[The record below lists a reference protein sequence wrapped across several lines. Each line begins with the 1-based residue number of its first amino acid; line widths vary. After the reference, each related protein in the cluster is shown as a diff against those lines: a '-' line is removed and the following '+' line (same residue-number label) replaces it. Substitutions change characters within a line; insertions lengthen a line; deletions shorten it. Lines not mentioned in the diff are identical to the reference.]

1 MATPQT
7 LRNLRPPAMAALA
20 DPQQEEEF
28 QRFLRRVDDI
38 SRLVQGLSSADA
50 AVRDGAI
57 AEADRRLR
65 ERRGSEQSA
74 AGVDRTVINTRHPV
88 QDSVNAETVHTEMH
102 LWLIP
107 VWLSM
112 SIGIACHCCM
122 LKAVFLDS
130 ERKKCLSGEGFL
142 AALEKDAKER
152 AERRKINERLAN
164 ALKEKGNDAFRKGDY
179 STAAQ
184 RYTDGL
190 QKLKDVPELYT
201 NRAQAYLKMHEYG
214 KAIGDCEWALKCN
227 AKCIKAYFLM
237 GKAHLALKHYDESRQ
252 CYQKLLQLDPQK
264 KILFKDCMNE
274 VNLEEKRMQ
283 EEDRAMKAFQ
293 SGKHAALSIKDLLQK
308 LNRPNQ
314 NILYYTG
321 GIQVLIGAVKECTE
335 QTLFRT
341 NNGFSIINDNE
352 VIRRGFCAG
361 RKSTA
366 EVDLCVSLLSLWQA
380 VCAGNEENQR
390 LLLTHPDVNAQLLEL
405 LCSGVLEIQKE
416 TLALIALYSDNEN
429 GRRLLIRHQDLS
441 RWLQILVT
449 FVNSTDARAGSAMSI
464 LSDLSQEEKF
474 KAQCRLTFSTSVLPL
489 FIQLLAS
496 AKQVD
501 QAALS
506 RCIGIMGNL
515 CADAA
520 IRVQM
525 AECNECWQACLQLVD
540 GCADVGT
547 PRYRECVFAVLGLMM
562 NLLLESN
569 SVIQCL
575 ALDISGRC
583 MSLLRDQDGRT
594 VTRAIGVLSRILAA
608 SPLAVEEAVKGG
620 VVKKMIK
627 FLKAGGQTTSSYA
640 IRTLSICTRSSR
652 QAQEEVVKSDKKFSV
667 LLKLLDSENEMI
679 VGNAAFCLGQC
690 LVVPG
695 AATSLLNSNVV
706 MALLKH
712 AGGDAARTSV
722 QENAAIALGKL
733 CVAEPR
739 HICQLRELNGM
750 AILNSSMKYVH
761 SS

>member
-74 AGVDRTVINTRHPV
+74 AGVDRTVINTSHPV
-88 QDSVNAETVHTEMH
+88 QDSVNTEAVHT
-102 LWLIP
+102 
-107 VWLSM
+107 
-112 SIGIACHCCM
+112 
-122 LKAVFLDS
+122 
-130 ERKKCLSGEGFL
+130 EGFL

-152 AERRKINERLAN
+152 AERRKRNERLAN

-314 NILYYTG
+314 NIFYYTG

-464 LSDLSQEEKF
+464 LSDLIQEEKF

-525 AECNECWQACLQLVD
+525 AECSECWQACLQLVD

>member
-1 MATPQT
+1 MTFFLICNSIFNKVNFSFLIFHNKNAT
-7 LRNLRPPAMAALA
+7 NSPP
-20 DPQQEEEF
+20 
-28 QRFLRRVDDI
+28 
-38 SRLVQGLSSADA
+38 
-50 AVRDGAI
+50 
-57 AEADRRLR
+57 
-65 ERRGSEQSA
+65 
-74 AGVDRTVINTRHPV
+74 
-88 QDSVNAETVHTEMH
+88 
-102 LWLIP
+102 
-107 VWLSM
+107 
-112 SIGIACHCCM
+112 
-122 LKAVFLDS
+122 
-130 ERKKCLSGEGFL
+130 
-142 AALEKDAKER
+142 KDAKER
-152 AERRKINERLAN
+152 AKRRKRNERLAN

-179 STAAQ
+179 NTAAQ

-190 QKLKDVPELYT
+190 QILKDVPELYT

-214 KAIGDCEWALKCN
+214 KAIGDCEWALKCS

-264 KILFKDCMNE
+264 ESLFKGKEYCMNE

-293 SGKHAALSIKDLLQK
+293 SGKHAALSINDLLQK
-308 LNRPNQ
+308 LNRPDQ

-321 GIQVLIGAVKECTE
+321 GIHVLTGAVKECTE

-352 VIRRGFCAG
+352 VIRR
-361 RKSTA
+361 KSDDGAFIT
-366 EVDLCVSLLSLWQA
+366 CVIVLRFPLFS
-380 VCAGNEENQR
+380 EENQR

-416 TLALIALYSDNEN
+416 TLALIALYSENEN
-429 GRRLLIRHQDLS
+429 GRRLLVRHQDLS
-441 RWLQILVT
+441 
-449 FVNSTDARAGSAMSI
+449 
-464 LSDLSQEEKF
+464 
-474 KAQCRLTFSTSVLPL
+474 
-489 FIQLLAS
+489 
-496 AKQVD
+496 
-501 QAALS
+501 
-506 RCIGIMGNL
+506 
-515 CADAA
+515 
-520 IRVQM
+520 
-525 AECNECWQACLQLVD
+525 
-540 GCADVGT
+540 
-547 PRYRECVFAVLGLMM
+547 
-562 NLLLESN
+562 
-569 SVIQCL
+569 
-575 ALDISGRC
+575 
-583 MSLLRDQDGRT
+583 
-594 VTRAIGVLSRILAA
+594 RAIGVLSRILAA
-608 SPLAVEEAVKGG
+608 SSLAVEEAVKGG

-640 IRTLSICTRSSR
+640 IKTLSICTRSSR
-652 QAQEEVVKSDKKFSV
+652 QAQEEVVKSDKKFGV

-695 AATSLLNSNVV
+695 AAASLLNSNIV

-739 HICQLRELNGM
+739 HIFQLRELNGM

>member
-7 LRNLRPPAMAALA
+7 LCNLRPPAMAALA
-20 DPQQEEEF
+20 DPQEEEDF
-28 QRFLRRVDDI
+28 QRFLLRVDDI
-38 SRLVQGLSSADA
+38 SRLVQGLSSADT
-50 AVRDGAI
+50 AVRDAAI
-57 AEADRRLR
+57 AETDRRLR
-65 ERRGSEQSA
+65 ERQDGGHRA
-74 AGVDRTVINTRHPV
+74 DRTVINTRSDPV
-88 QDSVNAETVHTEMH
+88 RDSVHAGEAVQTE
-102 LWLIP
+102 
-107 VWLSM
+107 
-112 SIGIACHCCM
+112 A
-122 LKAVFLDS
+122 
-130 ERKKCLSGEGFL
+130 FL

-152 AERRKINERLAN
+152 AKRRKRNERLAN
-164 ALKEKGNDAFRKGDY
+164 ALKEEGNVAFRKGDY

-190 QKLKDVPELYT
+190 QKLKDMPELYT
-201 NRAQAYLKMHEYG
+201 NRAQAYLRMHEYG
-214 KAIGDCEWALKCN
+214 KAIGDCEWALK
-227 AKCIKAYFLM
+227 
-237 GKAHLALKHYDESRQ
+237 SRQ

-264 KILFKDCMNE
+264 ESLFKDCMNE

-293 SGKHAALSIKDLLQK
+293 SREHAALSIKDLLQK
-308 LNRPNQ
+308 LDRPDQ

-321 GIQVLIGAVKECTE
+321 GIQVLTGVMKECTE

-341 NNGFSIINDNE
+341 NNGFSIINDNK
-352 VIRRGFCAG
+352 VIRRNFCAE

-380 VCAGNEENQR
+380 VCTGNEENQR
-390 LLLTHPDVNAQLLEL
+390 LLLTHPDVNAQLMEL

-429 GRRLLIRHQDLS
+429 GRRLLVRHQDLS
-441 RWLQILVT
+441 RWLQILMT
-449 FVNSTDARAGSAMSI
+449 FVNSTDSRASSAMSI
-464 LSDLSQEEKF
+464 LSDLIQEEKF

-489 FIQLLAS
+489 FTQLLAS
-496 AKQVD
+496 AKLVD
-501 QAALS
+501 QAALA

-525 AECNECWQACLQLVD
+525 AECTECWQACLQLVD

-547 PRYRECVFAVLGLMM
+547 PKYRECVFVVLGLMM

-575 ALDISGRC
+575 AVDISGRC
-583 MSLLRDQDGRT
+583 MSLLRDQDGRI
-594 VTRAIGVLSRILAA
+594 VTRATGVLSRILAA
-608 SPLAVEEAVKGG
+608 SSLAVEEAVKGG

-640 IRTLSICTRSSR
+640 IKVLSICTRSSR

-667 LLKLLDSENEMI
+667 LLKLLDSESEMI

-695 AATSLLNSNVV
+695 AATSLLNSNIV

-739 HICQLRELNGM
+739 HIFQLRELNGM